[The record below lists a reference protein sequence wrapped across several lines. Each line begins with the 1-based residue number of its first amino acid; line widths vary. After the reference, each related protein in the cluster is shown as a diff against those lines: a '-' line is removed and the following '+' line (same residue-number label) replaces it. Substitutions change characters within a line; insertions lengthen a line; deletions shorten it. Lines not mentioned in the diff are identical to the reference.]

1 MRLKRPARAIVAA
14 LAAFTIGVAACS
26 ESKSASPS
34 QSSRSSAAGS
44 PSDATASSSAPATI
58 RLVATGDM
66 IAHDAILQAGRR
78 PDGTYDFTSMLT
90 SMEPY
95 FARADVRFCNE
106 ATPAAGAAFP
116 IKGYPVFNAPVEWSR
131 AIERVGCNVVNLG
144 TNHTNDLGQAG
155 IDAFRASWDDRPN
168 VLAVAGANRDQ
179 AEHDAI
185 AYFTVGGVRF
195 AFLSYITYNNT
206 HDGTAYGVNVY
217 TQATAKAQIAEAR
230 QHADLVLVS
239 MRWGTEDV
247 PDVNAT
253 QRADAQQL
261 ADAGAD
267 VVVGHGSHSLQPVER
282 LTGAGGRTTI
292 VWYSLGNFLNA
303 QLPIEELVGGFAVM
317 DIDTATKQVTSI
329 AFLPT
334 VSHYS
339 WTAEQAANHDLLAR
353 RDFSMYPLDKAAAV
367 IGDMQVQT
375 SVEEQRNRVAAVV
388 DRDTNVTILTSD
400 EYLSR

>member
-1 MRLKRPARAIVAA
+1 M
-14 LAAFTIGVAACS
+14 LA
-26 ESKSASPS
+26 
-34 QSSRSSAAGS
+34 
-44 PSDATASSSAPATI
+44 
-58 RLVATGDM
+58 
-66 IAHDAILQAGRR
+66 
-78 PDGTYDFTSMLT
+78 SMQ
-90 SMEPY
+90 PY

-106 ATPAAGAAFP
+106 ATPAAGTAFP

-131 AIERVGCNVVNLG
+131 AIEGAGCNVINLG
-144 TNHTNDLGQAG
+144 TNHTNDDGQPG
-155 IDAFRASWDDRPN
+155 IDAFRASWDNRPN

-179 AEHDAI
+179 AEHDSI

-217 TQATAKAQIAEAR
+217 SQAIAKAQIAEAR

-253 QRADAQQL
+253 QRDDAQQL
-261 ADAGAD
+261 ANAGAD
-267 VVVGHGSHSLQPVER
+267 IVVGHGSHSLQPVER
-282 LTGAGGRTTI
+282 LSGAGGRTTI

-317 DIDTATKQVTSI
+317 DIDTATKQVTSV

-353 RDFSMYPLDKAAAV
+353 RDFSMYPLDKAGAV
-367 IGDMQVQT
+367 IGDMQVKT
-375 SVEEQRNRVAAVV
+375 TADDQRTRVTGVLN
-388 DRDTNVTILTSD
+388 RDTKVTMLTSD
-400 EYLSR
+400 QYLSR